1 MTDRKLKKY
10 EASRHLADSQLK
22 AEELYTRFVNSPN
35 PKKVKEEYSLAL
47 EDVMKK
53 LNILVEIIQG
63 EAQEND

>member
-1 MTDRKLKKY
+1 MTDKKLKKY
-10 EASRHLADSQLK
+10 EASRDLADSQLM
-22 AEELYTRFVNSPN
+22 AEELYARFVNSPN
-35 PKKVKEEYSLAL
+35 PNKVKEEYSLAL